1 MNDLR
6 SSDADVARRPVWDL
20 PLRLAHWS
28 LAIAVAGAFATHYA
42 GTEWFP
48 WHRAFG
54 YAVVVLVAF
63 RIVWG
68 FVGTRHARFVTF
80 VRGPR
85 AIFDFLAGRGPAA
98 YAGHNPLGALSV
110 IALLASLAVQAAT
123 GLFANDEI
131 ANTGPFYGWISPAT
145 SNRLTAV
152 HAWNSN
158 LLIALVALH
167 LAAIAWYGLVR
178 RRPLVL
184 AMLDG
189 RRPAAEVPEG
199 EAIGGS
205 RTLLA
210 LAIVAVLAAA
220 LAFVVRR
227 APPAELAIW

>member
-1 MNDLR
+1 MKELQ
-6 SSDADVARRPVWDL
+6 SDYDAARRRVWDL
-20 PLRLAHWS
+20 PLRLAHW
-28 LAIAVAGAFATHYA
+28 AIAVAVTGAFATHYA

-48 WHRAFG
+48 WHRACG

-68 FVGTRHARFVTF
+68 FVGTRHARFASF

-85 AIFDFLAGRGPAA
+85 AITGFLTGRGPEVHP
-98 YAGHNPLGALSV
+98 GHNPLGALSV
-110 IALLASLAVQAAT
+110 LALLASLAVQGAT
-123 GLFANDEI
+123 GLYANDEI

-145 SNRLTAV
+145 SNRLTSV

-167 LAAIAWYGLVR
+167 LVAIAWYGVVR
-178 RRPLVL
+178 RRPLVR

-189 RRPAAEVPEG
+189 RRPAAEVSEG
-199 EAIGGS
+199 EEIGGS
-205 RTLLA
+205 RTMLA
-210 LAIVAVLAAA
+210 IVIVAVLAAA
-220 LAFVVRR
+220 LALVVRA

>member
-1 MNDLR
+1 MKEPK
-6 SSDADVARRPVWDL
+6 SDDDAARRRVWDL
-20 PLRLAHWS
+20 PLRLAHWAI
-28 LAIAVAGAFATHYA
+28 AIAVAGAFATHYA
-42 GTEWFP
+42 GTAWFP
-48 WHRAFG
+48 WHRACG

-68 FVGTRHARFVTF
+68 FVGTRHARFASF

-85 AIFDFLAGRGPAA
+85 AITGFLAGRGPEKH
-98 YAGHNPLGALSV
+98 AGHNPLGALSV
-110 IALLASLAVQAAT
+110 LALLASLAVQGAT
-123 GLFANDEI
+123 GLYANDEI

-178 RRPLVL
+178 RRPLVR

-189 RRPAAEVPEG
+189 RRPAAEVAEG
-199 EAIGGS
+199 EAIDGS

>member
-1 MNDLR
+1 MKELQ
-6 SSDADVARRPVWDL
+6 SDYDAARRRVWDL
-20 PLRLAHWS
+20 PLRLAHWAI
-28 LAIAVAGAFATHYA
+28 AIAVTGAFATHYA

-48 WHRAFG
+48 WHRACG

-68 FVGTRHARFVTF
+68 FVGTRHARFASF

-85 AIFDFLAGRGPAA
+85 AITGFLAGRGPEKH
-98 YAGHNPLGALSV
+98 AGHNPLGALSV
-110 IALLASLAVQAAT
+110 LALLASLAVQGAT
-123 GLFANDEI
+123 GLYANDEI

-145 SNRLTAV
+145 SNRLTSV

>member
-1 MNDLR
+1 MKELQ
-6 SSDADVARRPVWDL
+6 SDDDAARRRVWDL
-20 PLRLAHWS
+20 PLRLAHWAI
-28 LAIAVAGAFATHYA
+28 AIAVAGAIATHYA
-42 GTEWFP
+42 GTAWFP

-63 RIVWG
+63 RVVWG
-68 FVGTRHARFVTF
+68 FVGTRHARFAAF

-85 AIFDFLAGRGPAA
+85 AVVDFLTGRGPGVHP
-98 YAGHNPLGALSV
+98 GHNPLGALSV
-110 IALLASLAVQAAT
+110 LALLASLAVQGVT
-123 GLFANDEI
+123 GLYANDEI
-131 ANTGPFYGWISPAT
+131 ADTGPFYGWISPAT

>member
-1 MNDLR
+1 MKELQ
-6 SSDADVARRPVWDL
+6 SDYDAARRRVWDL
-20 PLRLAHWS
+20 PLRLAHW
-28 LAIAVAGAFATHYA
+28 AIAVAVAGAFATHYA

-48 WHRAFG
+48 WHRACG

-68 FVGTRHARFVTF
+68 FVGTRHARFASF

-85 AIFDFLAGRGPAA
+85 AITRFLTGRGPEVHP
-98 YAGHNPLGALSV
+98 GHNPLGALSV
-110 IALLASLAVQAAT
+110 LALLASLAVQGAT
-123 GLFANDEI
+123 GLYANDEI

-145 SNRLTAV
+145 SNRLTSV

-167 LAAIAWYGLVR
+167 LVAIAWYGVVR
-178 RRPLVL
+178 RRPLVR

-189 RRPAAEVPEG
+189 RRPAAEVSEG
-199 EAIGGS
+199 EEIGGS
-205 RTLLA
+205 RTMLA
-210 LAIVAVLAAA
+210 IVIVAVLAAA
-220 LAFVVRR
+220 LALVVRA

>member
-1 MNDLR
+1 MKELQ
-6 SSDADVARRPVWDL
+6 SDYDAARRRVWDL
-20 PLRLAHWS
+20 PLRLAHW
-28 LAIAVAGAFATHYA
+28 AIAVAVTGAFATHYA

-48 WHRAFG
+48 WHRACG

-68 FVGTRHARFVTF
+68 FVGTRHARFASF

-85 AIFDFLAGRGPAA
+85 AITRFLTGRGPEVHP
-98 YAGHNPLGALSV
+98 GHNPLGALSV
-110 IALLASLAVQAAT
+110 LALLASLAVQGAT
-123 GLFANDEI
+123 GLYANDEI

-145 SNRLTAV
+145 SNRLTSV

-167 LAAIAWYGLVR
+167 LVAIAWYGVVR
-178 RRPLVL
+178 RRPLVR

-189 RRPAAEVPEG
+189 RRPAAEVSEG
-199 EAIGGS
+199 EEIGGS
-205 RTLLA
+205 RTMLA
-210 LAIVAVLAAA
+210 IVIVAVLAATLA
-220 LAFVVRR
+220 LVVRA

>member
-1 MNDLR
+1 MKELQ
-6 SSDADVARRPVWDL
+6 SDYDAARRRVWDL
-20 PLRLAHWS
+20 PLRLAHWAI
-28 LAIAVAGAFATHYA
+28 AIAVTGAFATHYA

-48 WHRAFG
+48 WHRACG
-54 YAVVVLVAF
+54 YAVVVLAAF

-68 FVGTRHARFVTF
+68 FVGTRHARFASF

-85 AIFDFLAGRGPAA
+85 AITGFLTGRGPEVHP
-98 YAGHNPLGALSV
+98 GHNPLGALSV
-110 IALLASLAVQAAT
+110 LALLASLAVQGVT
-123 GLFANDEI
+123 GLYANDEI

-145 SNRLTAV
+145 SNRLTAM

-158 LLIALVALH
+158 LLIGLVVLH

-178 RRPLVL
+178 RRPLVR

-189 RRPAAEVPEG
+189 RRPAAEVAEG
-199 EAIGGS
+199 EAIDGS
-205 RTLLA
+205 RAALA

-220 LAFVVRR
+220 LALTVRA

>member
-1 MNDLR
+1 MKELQ
-6 SSDADVARRPVWDL
+6 SDYDAARRRVWDL
-20 PLRLAHWS
+20 PLRLAHW
-28 LAIAVAGAFATHYA
+28 AIAVAVAGAFATHYA

-48 WHRAFG
+48 WHRACG

-68 FVGTRHARFVTF
+68 FVGTRHARFASF

-85 AIFDFLAGRGPAA
+85 AIASFLTGRGPEVHP
-98 YAGHNPLGALSV
+98 GHNPLGALSV
-110 IALLASLAVQAAT
+110 LALLASLAVQGAT
-123 GLFANDEI
+123 GLYANDEI

-145 SNRLTAV
+145 SNRLTSV

-167 LAAIAWYGLVR
+167 LVAIAWYGVVR
-178 RRPLVL
+178 RRPLVR

-189 RRPAAEVPEG
+189 RRPAAEVSEG
-199 EAIGGS
+199 EEIGGS
-205 RTLLA
+205 RTMLA
-210 LAIVAVLAAA
+210 IVIVAVLAAA
-220 LAFVVRR
+220 LALVVRA

>member
-1 MNDLR
+1 MKELQ
-6 SSDADVARRPVWDL
+6 SDYDAARRRVWDL
-20 PLRLAHWS
+20 PLRLAHW
-28 LAIAVAGAFATHYA
+28 AIAVAVTGAFATHYA

-48 WHRAFG
+48 WHRACG

-68 FVGTRHARFVTF
+68 FVGTRHARFASF

-85 AIFDFLAGRGPAA
+85 AITRFLTGRGPEVHP
-98 YAGHNPLGALSV
+98 GHNPLGALSV
-110 IALLASLAVQAAT
+110 LALLASLAVQGAT
-123 GLFANDEI
+123 GLYANDEI

-145 SNRLTAV
+145 SNRLTSV

-167 LAAIAWYGLVR
+167 LVAIAWYGVVR
-178 RRPLVL
+178 RRPLVR

-189 RRPAAEVPEG
+189 RRPAAEVSEG
-199 EAIGGS
+199 EEIGGS
-205 RTLLA
+205 RTMLA
-210 LAIVAVLAAA
+210 IVIVAVLAAA
-220 LAFVVRR
+220 LALVVRA